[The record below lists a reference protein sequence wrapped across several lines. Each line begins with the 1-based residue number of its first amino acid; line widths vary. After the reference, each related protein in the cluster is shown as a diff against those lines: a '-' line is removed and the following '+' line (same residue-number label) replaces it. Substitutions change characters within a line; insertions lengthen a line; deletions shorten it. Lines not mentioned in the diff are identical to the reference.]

1 MKKLLCIILTFMML
15 MPAFSVAYAENEQ
28 LLTEP
33 FLQLPGETSVNVVW
47 FTEYE
52 SIYNKVFIY
61 GNGSENESTASFTA
75 NTTKMSRMRNLTST
89 EKRDIYRH
97 EATVTGLPKYFS
109 DKDKV
114 EYKVVSDTAES
125 RIYKLQ
131 AMPQKGV
138 DMKILLTSDSQL
150 KEMSPANMQKV
161 VEKFGEGE
169 IDAVFFAG
177 DLVNVPDAANEWFD
191 DAGGGSFFPSMQGT
205 ANKAYPN
212 ATYKGGAIIQY
223 APMYTAIGNHEV
235 MGRYSESTTPKF
247 EFEDPAPRSY
257 AEALFKEKY
266 ADYKEGALTATGKE
280 QFILDNSFN
289 TISYEEMFTLPPSK
303 EGGERYY
310 AETVGDIRLITLE
323 VTRIWRNNSVGRA
336 SKYSEIPG
344 ELGETNPNR
353 KWGSHIYE
361 SIAEG
366 SEQYEWLKKELASD
380 EFKNAKYKIV
390 MFHHQFH
397 SLGGNVVPAFTDPVE
412 DTVTVNVDGEEKEM
426 IIYKY
431 PLEKDQMVGI
441 EPLLEGA
448 GVDLIFN
455 GHSHIWN
462 RFVTKKGVNVLE
474 TSNVGNTYQIFY
486 DEKERTSSVPSAF
499 NESNAY
505 HSIANEWDKSDY
517 VLQGD
522 PYGLTPQMPAIA
534 PLNGKPYIES
544 NTVTAFS
551 VFDTGTGII
560 DSYYY
565 DTDNPGSD
573 IVHFDS
579 FSIFNQNKAQFEDV
593 KKTDWFYDSVSYVTK
608 NNIFKGVSET
618 QFAPDEQLTRAMVVT
633 LLSRIDGS
641 TEGILPAFD
650 DVKETDWFARPVGW
664 AQKNGIV
671 NGVTDTSFAPDRP
684 ITRED
689 LTVILHRYAKLKEY
703 PLTSSESLDSF
714 SDKNKISDYATEPV
728 KWAVSSGIMG
738 GKGNGIIDPAAFVT
752 RAEAATIL
760 MRFCN
765 KYQ

>member
-1 MKKLLCIILTFMML
+1 MKKFISIILAAIML
-15 MPAFSVAYAENEQ
+15 LSAAGAVAVENEQ

-33 FLQLPGETSVNVVW
+33 FLQNPGETSVTVVW

-52 SIYNKVFIY
+52 SIYNRVFLY
-61 GNGSENESTASFTA
+61 GNGSSEEATASFTA
-75 NTTKMSRMRNLTST
+75 TTTKMSRMRNLTST

-97 EATVTGLPKYFS
+97 EATVTGLPLYKS

-131 AMPQKGV
+131 AKPQKGV

-191 DAGGGSFFPSMQGT
+191 DEGGGAFFPSMQGT
-205 ANKAYPN
+205 ANKVYPN

-235 MGRYSESTTPKF
+235 MGRYSEITTPKY

-257 AEALFKEKY
+257 AEALYKEKS
-266 ADYKEGALTATGKE
+266 ADYSGAQTATGKE
-280 QFILDNSFN
+280 RFIIDNSFN
-289 TISYEEMFTLPPSK
+289 TISYEEMFTLPQSK

-310 AETVGDIRLITLE
+310 AETVGDVRLITLE
-323 VTRIWRNNSVGRA
+323 VARIWRNNSVGKA

-353 KWGSHIYE
+353 RWGSHIFE

-366 SEQYEWLKKELASD
+366 SEQYEWLKKELASE
-380 EFKNAKYKIV
+380 EFKNAKYKVV

-397 SLGGNVVPAFTDPVE
+397 SLGGNVVPAYTDPVE
-412 DTVTVNVDGEEKEM
+412 DVVTVNVNGEDKEM

-431 PLEKDQMVGI
+431 PLENDQMVGI
-441 EPLLEGA
+441 KPLLEQA

-462 RFVTKKGVNVLE
+462 RFLTKEGVNVLE
-474 TSNVGNTYQIFY
+474 TSNVGNTYQAFY
-486 DEKERTSSVPSAF
+486 KEKSRTSSVPSAF
-499 NESNAY
+499 NENNAY
-505 HSIANEWDKSDY
+505 HSIASAWDPADY

-522 PYGLTPQMPAIA
+522 PYGLEPIMPTVA
-534 PLNGKPYIES
+534 PLKGNPYIES
-544 NTVTAFS
+544 NTITAFS
-551 VFDTGTGII
+551 VFDTKTGII
-560 DSYYY
+560 DSYYF
-565 DTDNPGSD
+565 DTENPQSE

-579 FSIFNQNKAQFEDV
+579 FSIFNRKAVEFEDV
-593 KKTDWFYDSVSYVTK
+593 KESDWYYEPVKFVTQ

-618 QFAPDEQLTRAMVVT
+618 RFGPEEQLTRGMVVT
-633 LLSRIDGS
+633 LLSRIDSYTGN
-641 TEGILPAFD
+641 ELPAFD
-650 DVKETDWFARPVGW
+650 DVSESDYFAYPVGW

-671 NGVTDTSFAPDRP
+671 NGVSETSFAPHSP

-689 LTVILHRYAKLKEY
+689 LTVILHRYAKFKGYSTEGAEGNLAG
-703 PLTSSESLDSF
+703 F
-714 SDKNKISDYATEPV
+714 SDADKISSYAALPLS
-728 KWAVSSGIMG
+728 WAVSKGIMG
-738 GKGNGIIDPAAFVT
+738 GKGNGIIDPLAYVT
-752 RAEAATIL
+752 RAEAATIF
-760 MRFCN
+760 MRFIQKN
-765 KYQ
+765 